1 VKRKRQLLIIF
12 PTYSMQLPFVFVH
25 PSKLRPIFLAKGI
38 LLPLV
43 AIGTMAWSIHE
54 AGDRAGAVLRAPTTL
69 SGLPAWYAF
78 MTAVTACM
86 GTWSTMACNIGDF
99 SRYSKKETSAWMQ
112 MLFVPALWCITSL
125 FGAIASNMT
134 LAIYGEILWQPFDII
149 DKWEGSHGG
158 RLAAFV
164 CAAGE

>member
-1 VKRKRQLLIIF
+1 
-12 PTYSMQLPFVFVH
+12 
-25 PSKLRPIFLAKGI
+25 
-38 LLPLV
+38 
-43 AIGTMAWSIHE
+43 
-54 AGDRAGAVLRAPTTL
+54 
-69 SGLPAWYAF
+69 
-78 MTAVTACM
+78 
-86 GTWSTMACNIGDF
+86 MACNIGDF
-99 SRYSKKETSAWMQ
+99 SRYSKKESSAWMQ

-164 CAAGE
+164 CAFGESRAAEFPWRVSSPNPTPPPS